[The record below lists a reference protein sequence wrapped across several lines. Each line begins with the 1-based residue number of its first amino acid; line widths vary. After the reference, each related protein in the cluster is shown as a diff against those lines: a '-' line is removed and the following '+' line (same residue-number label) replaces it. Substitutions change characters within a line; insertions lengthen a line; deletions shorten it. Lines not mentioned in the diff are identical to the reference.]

1 MGAGNSGK
9 VLQQELELSGPQ
21 STWSGR
27 DKRER
32 ERAASHNDVQVFQGE
47 GRMGRLAL

>member
-32 ERAASHNDVQVFQGE
+32 EQQVIMMYRFSKVRGGWE
-47 GRMGRLAL
+47 D